1 MTEIERFWLDLMD
14 SRRYAITEVYG
25 AECAS
30 RYRPHHIEKEYFI
43 NNNGTFTAHFDVTRY
58 NEDFWDMCNTH
69 YGQQR
74 EAYRRKLRNN
84 WNRVQESDE
93 YKSRKREREML
104 KDYISDAING
114 NAKETH
120 TRTGEEKGG

>member
-1 MTEIERFWLDLMD
+1 MTPIERFWLDLMD

-30 RYRPHHIEKEYFI
+30 RYRPHHIEREYFI
-43 NNNGTFTAHFDVTRY
+43 NNNGTFTMHPDVTQY
-58 NEDFWDMCNTH
+58 NKEFWTMCETH
-69 YGQQR
+69 YFQQR
-74 EAYRRKLRNN
+74 EAYRRKLRDN
-84 WNRVQESDE
+84 WHKVQQSDD

-114 NAKETH
+114 NGKETDTRTAKEEG
-120 TRTGEEKGG
+120 R

>member
-1 MTEIERFWLDLMD
+1 MD

-43 NNNGTFTAHFDVTRY
+43 NNNGTFTAHPDVTQY
-58 NEDFWDMCNTH
+58 NKDFWVMCETH
-69 YGQQR
+69 YFQQR
-74 EAYRRKLRNN
+74 EAYRRKLRAN
-84 WNRVQESDE
+84 WHKVQQSDE

-114 NAKETH
+114 NGKETDPRTAKEEG
-120 TRTGEEKGG
+120 R